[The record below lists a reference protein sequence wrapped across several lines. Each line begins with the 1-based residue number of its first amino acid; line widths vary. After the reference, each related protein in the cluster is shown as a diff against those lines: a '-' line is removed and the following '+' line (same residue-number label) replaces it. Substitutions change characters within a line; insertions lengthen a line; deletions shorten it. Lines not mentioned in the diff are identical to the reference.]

1 MQSKKTII
9 ITTAILIL
17 AIFTAGCTDT
27 GGANPET
34 VKPTPPPPEESPMVE
49 ETTA

>member
-1 MQSKKTII
+1 MKFKKTII

-17 AIFTAGCTDT
+17 TIFTAGCTDT

-34 VKPTPPPPEESPMVE
+34 VKPTPPPPAVVAVVE
-49 ETTA
+49 